1 MDVSIEELYM
11 LLGAKDVQIYKLQQ
25 EIRELREVKQ
35 TEAFVNAFQP
45 PPVIEPAI
53 IEPEK

>member
-25 EIRELREVKQ
+25 EVKLLKAQ
-35 TEAFVNAFQP
+35 LSKSE
-45 PPVIEPAI
+45 
-53 IEPEK
+53 EK